1 MVQYRLKKSRLY
13 MSQYPG
19 NIKQQA
25 HQHIRHIS
33 TSAHQA
39 HQAHQVIAYGVTEFI
54 KPINFRAHAFK

>member
-25 HQHIRHIS
+25 HQ
-33 TSAHQA
+33 
-39 HQAHQVIAYGVTEFI
+39 VIAYGVTEFI

>member
-19 NIKQQA
+19 NIKQ
-25 HQHIRHIS
+25 
-33 TSAHQA
+33 QA

>member
-25 HQHIRHIS
+25 HQ
-33 TSAHQA
+33 AHQSPQA

>member
-25 HQHIRHIS
+25 HQHIS
-33 TSAHQA
+33 TSAHQ
-39 HQAHQVIAYGVTEFI
+39 HISTSAHQVIAYGVTEFI

>member
-25 HQHIRHIS
+25 Q
-33 TSAHQA
+33 QA